1 MVRMA
6 TRDDEAKV
14 DPRGALAL
22 MRDEGFTY
30 VDVRTADEFV
40 EGRPAGAINVP
51 LDDRFVTAMG
61 ERFARDAPIVVGCAS
76 GKRSARAAA
85 LLGAA
90 GFVRVRDQR
99 AGWAGRRGTFG
110 EVLEPGWLREGL
122 PIESG

>member
-1 MVRMA
+1 MA
-6 TRDDEAKV
+6 AHDDEATV
-14 DPRGALAL
+14 DPHGAFAL

-30 VDVRTADEFV
+30 VDVRTPDEFA
-40 EGRPAGAINVP
+40 EGHPAGARNVP
-51 LDDRFVTAMG
+51 LDDHFVTVMG

-76 GKRSARAAA
+76 GKRSAKAAA
-85 LLGAA
+85 LLGEA

-110 EVLEPGWLREGL
+110 EVLEPGWLRAGL